1 MEPFDLDDIGTFVA
15 LGGSFS
21 THRRQDAQPEW
32 PILWTVPHQT
42 IIPEGE
48 PIQIPSYL
56 EDVIPGPEPA
66 VVIDDVGDGLWQAT
80 EEEAARAVK
89 GFTVSNDVTTKGK
102 FPAYPYP
109 EQEGSLGRGYKS
121 FPTFSPTLAGF
132 EPLPAD
138 AIDDDTLVEATVDGE
153 TVVSGSTDTMD
164 FTVAE
169 LVAHVSKIIRLQEND
184 VISLG
189 DPSQPSGTLDDA
201 EEVTCTVENVGEL
214 TNPVERV
221 E

>member
-1 MEPFDLDDIGTFVA
+1 METFDLDQIGTFIA

-21 THRRQDAQPEW
+21 THRRQDSDPEW
-32 PILWTVPHQT
+32 PIMWTVPHQT

-66 VVIDDVGDGLWQAT
+66 VVIDDVGDGLWQASV
-80 EEEAARAVK
+80 EEAAEAVK

-109 EQEGSLGRGYKS
+109 DQEGSLGRGYKS
-121 FPTFSPTLAGF
+121 FPTFSPTLSGY
-132 EPLPAD
+132 EPLEAD
-138 AIDDDTLVEATVDGE
+138 AIDEDTMVEAIVDGDV
-153 TVVSGSTDTMD
+153 VVSGSTDTMD
-164 FTVAE
+164 WTVAE
-169 LVAHVSKIIRLQEND
+169 LVAHVSKIVRLQEND

-189 DPSQPSGTLDDA
+189 DPSQPTGTLDDA
-201 EEVTCTVENVGEL
+201 SEVTCRVEKVGEL
-214 TNPVERV
+214 TNPIERV